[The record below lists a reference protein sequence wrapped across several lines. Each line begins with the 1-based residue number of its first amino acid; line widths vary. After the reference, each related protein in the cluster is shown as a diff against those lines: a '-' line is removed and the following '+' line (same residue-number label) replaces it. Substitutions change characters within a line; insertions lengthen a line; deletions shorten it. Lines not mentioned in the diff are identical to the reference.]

1 MTLIDLS
8 RVIYAGMPK
17 IPILPDV
24 EIHKV
29 TSMADGAPL
38 NIGAMTIAFHCGTHI
53 DAPVH
58 IVPNGR
64 TIEQMPLE
72 IFAGWATVIPVQRG
86 GGERITLDDI
96 RNAPTAPQ
104 SGDIVFFHTGWDAK
118 FESPD
123 YNVHPYFDEA
133 AAEWLV
139 NNGTKLMGIDCI
151 TVDQPVS
158 LRPPGFGF
166 PIHHILL
173 EHEVLIGENLANLG
187 AVSGQRVRVYAFPL
201 PIRRGDAGHARIV
214 AEI

>member
-1 MTLIDLS
+1 MSFVDLS
-8 RVIYAGMPK
+8 RTIYAGMPK

-24 EIHKV
+24 EIHQV
-29 TSMADGAPL
+29 ASMAAGAPL

-72 IFAGWATVIPVQRG
+72 IFTGWATVVPVKRG
-86 GGERITLDDI
+86 GGERITLADI
-96 RNAPTAPQ
+96 EHAPTRPHT
-104 SGDIVFFHTGWDAK
+104 GDIVFFHTGWDEK
-118 FESPD
+118 FESGD
-123 YNVHPYFDEA
+123 YNVHPYFDEP

-139 NNGTKLMGIDCI
+139 QNGTKLMGIDCI

-166 PIHHILL
+166 PIHHIFL
-173 EHEVLIGENLANLG
+173 ENEVLIGENLTNLA

-201 PIRRGDAGHARIV
+201 PIRGGDAGHARIV
-214 AEI
+214 AEV